1 MITRRLLL
9 LLMLWPILL
18 WSQSNLIRWNQA
30 NLNSNVVDNS
40 AFNQTR
46 IGVNPSKASISST
59 NWSET
64 FFMVSDMPYSAEL
77 NSSHYVQLTISPKS
91 KYKIEADKLNFQY
104 RAQGNTV
111 KFQVRASKSAS
122 FDNYFVI
129 ANETVAT
136 TSWNTFEQ
144 TLTGAGVIKPGEILY
159 IRIYIY
165 GNYDNLHFK
174 YTSGSSVNNGSGP
187 TITGS
192 YANVNNTMPVS
203 FNDSFTTT
211 INNSK
216 VLDIL
221 NNDSFDKIS
230 SINIVSQPA
239 NGHVVVNGTNNV
251 TYTPN
256 IDFVG
261 TDIFYYTLTN
271 AKGVSEVTKV
281 TVVVDPAV
289 SNVLVRWD
297 GLNNPVDNKP
307 YFFNT
312 SGENVST
319 LPGVSSCP
327 FSSSSTLTVGQYDKQ
342 QFNATGFGGV
352 GNSIN
357 PNYYI
362 QYVIKANLNYQL
374 AIKQFNFT
382 PWYGNNS
389 PELYQVFYSKS
400 GNFTGEQIQLSKS
413 DGSFVGN
420 INSSK
425 DIQSWVFPNEF
436 LLYSNEQLTVRVY
449 PYKTSNPYYSKLYFE
464 NNVKG
469 TAFLGSVHNV
479 TKCTNT
485 VTWKG
490 AWVPSAPTSNS
501 AVIIDADYSGDSF
514 NACSVTVNSGKKII
528 INADKSVNI
537 NYNLVNNGIIQVESD
552 GNLVQLNNATNS
564 GATLGTVVVK
574 RNASMKRLDY
584 TYWGSPVTG
593 QNVRN
598 LSPGTL
604 ESRFYVYNESN
615 NYFDGLFVKNKYPN
629 GDTSITATE
638 NSSTYTFVNAKG
650 YAIRASNYAPTTLET
665 RTYSFTGV
673 PNNGKIKVKIN
684 KSSDDKGINLISNPY
699 PSNIDFDKLVLN
711 NKGKIDHV
719 AYFWTNFNPT
729 PSQQQ
734 GGQYP
739 KNGYLNNYAIYS
751 ASGGVLPT
759 SATPSDIKEP
769 TNVFKVGQGFLVQ
782 ASKESPL
789 GEIDIDFSNDIRT
802 SSNDSSFYNDTSK
815 RTSTKKVDRFW
826 IDLKTP
832 IGVYSHMLLAYK
844 EGATNKFE
852 RDYDVP
858 AYIEGSDAIYS
869 ILDDHQLLIQGRA
882 FPLSDQ
888 DVVPLGASFD
898 MSGIHTISI
907 TKKEGIFE
915 DSQPIYL
922 HDKKLG
928 IYTNLQNESYSFD
941 AQQGTDNERFEI
953 VYKPDSSL
961 GTDHN
966 SKNQLLVYQFEERIV
981 IDSPEGLSK
990 VIITN
995 ALGQTIYQAN
1005 VKGKSAQINASLYP
1019 AGLYYITVEIPN
1031 GSTQTKKILKK

>member
-1 MITRRLLL
+1 
-9 LLMLWPILL
+9 MLWPLLL
-18 WSQSNLIRWNQA
+18 WSQSNLMRWNQA
-30 NLNSNVVDNS
+30 NLNSNIVDNT

-46 IGVNPSKASISST
+46 IDVNPSKASISST

-77 NSSHYVQLTISPKS
+77 NSSHYVQLTVSPKS

-144 TLTGAGVIKPGEILY
+144 TLTGAGAIKPGEVLY

-165 GNYDNLHFK
+165 GNNDNLHFK
-174 YTSGSSVNNGSGP
+174 YTSGSNVNNGSGP

-192 YANVNNTMPVS
+192 YANVNNTVPVS

-221 NNDSFDKIS
+221 NNDSFDTIS

-239 NGHVVVNGTNNV
+239 SGHVVVNGTNNV

-319 LPGVSSCP
+319 LPGVSSSP

-490 AWVPSAPTSNS
+490 TWVPSAPTSNS
-501 AVIIDADYSGDSF
+501 AVIIDGDYSGDSF

-574 RNASMKRLDY
+574 RNANLKRLDY
-584 TYWGSPVTG
+584 NYWGAPVSSQNLKSFSP
-593 QNVRN
+593 N
-598 LSPGTL
+598 TL
-604 ESRFYVYNESN
+604 NNRFYTYNESN
-615 NYFDGLFVKNKYPN
+615 DLFVAIDPISNSFIPGVGYGIRAAN
-629 GDTSITATE
+629 
-638 NSSTYTFVNAKG
+638 NLSST
-650 YAIRASNYAPTTLET
+650 TTT
-665 RTYSFTGV
+665 VVGQFIGT
-673 PNNGKIKVKIN
+673 PNNGDVTVPIK
-684 KSSDDKGINLISNPY
+684 KSTTGNGYNLIGNPY
-699 PSNIDFDKLVLN
+699 PSNIDFAKFYND
-711 NKGKIDHV
+711 NKGVINNI
-719 AYFWTNFNPT
+719 AYFWTNINPN
-729 PSQQQ
+729 PAMQ
-734 GGQYP
+734 GSNYP
-739 KNGYLNNYAIYS
+739 NGGYINNYAILNG
-751 ASGGVLPT
+751 SGGVPAT
-759 SATPSDIKEP
+759 SPACNSAAGSGKKCSETPNQYI
-769 TNVFKVGQGFLVQ
+769 KVGQGFIVQ
-782 ASKESPL
+782 SKVMGTQAVTFKNS
-789 GEIDIDFSNDIRT
+789 SRT
-802 SSNDSSFYNDTSK
+802 SNSSSK
-815 RTSTKKVDRFW
+815 FFNRMSSKASSSDKVDRFW
-826 IDLKTP
+826 ISLVTP
-832 IGVYSHMLLAYK
+832 LNVENKILIAYK
-844 EGATNKFE
+844 PEATDDFE
-852 RDYDVP
+852 IDYDAPLMVV
-858 AYIEGSDAIYS
+858 GSDAFYS
-869 ILDDHQLLIQGRA
+869 VLNDHKLAIQGRSY
-882 FPLSDQ
+882 PLVKD
-888 DVVPLGASFD
+888 DVVPLGASFYGD
-898 MSGIHTISI
+898 GVYTISLSER
-907 TKKEGIFE
+907 EGIFE
-915 DSQPIYL
+915 GSQPVYL
-922 HDKKLG
+922 RDRLTG
-928 IYTNLQNESYSFD
+928 VVTNLSSSSYSFTANSGEYTGRFEIIYTNENTLSSNDFIKDQLKVYQNENWIIINSPINISKVDLID
-941 AQQGTDNERFEI
+941 ASGR
-953 VYKPDSSL
+953 
-961 GTDHN
+961 
-966 SKNQLLVYQFEERIV
+966 LVYQNSI
-981 IDSPEGLSK
+981 
-990 VIITN
+990 N
-995 ALGQTIYQAN
+995 
-1005 VKGKSAQINASLYP
+1005 GKKAEINASKFNS
-1019 AGLYYITVEIPN
+1019 GMYYVKVETYK
-1031 GSTQTKKILKK
+1031 GVFTKKLMVK